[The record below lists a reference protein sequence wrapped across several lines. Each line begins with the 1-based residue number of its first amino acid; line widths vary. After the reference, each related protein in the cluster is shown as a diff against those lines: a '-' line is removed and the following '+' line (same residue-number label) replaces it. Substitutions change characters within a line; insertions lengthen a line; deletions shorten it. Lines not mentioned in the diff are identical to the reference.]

1 MRKKKDSIYKNNV
14 NRDYSC
20 IICGWNKRD
29 AKGNHLTE
37 GAHVREHKSGDEFDI
52 ETNMIDLCP
61 NHHTEYDSHNFYIDV
76 ETKNF
81 ILLIHLMNMKVWIY
95 LKKYHMLINAFWHTE
110 KQFMM
115 NIMKIFS
122 MTMVIGNHNTLNAYI
137 FYGMC
142 TIVFA

>member
-61 NHHTEYDSHNFYIDV
+61 NHHTEYDRHNFYIDV
-76 ETKNF
+76 ETKKIHF
-81 ILLIHLMNMKVWIY
+81 IDSSDEYEGMDLSEKISYVDKRFLAYRKAIY
-95 LKKYHMLINAFWHTE
+95 DKYHEDI
-110 KQFMM
+110 
-115 NIMKIFS
+115 
-122 MTMVIGNHNTLNAYI
+122 
-137 FYGMC
+137 
-142 TIVFA
+142 